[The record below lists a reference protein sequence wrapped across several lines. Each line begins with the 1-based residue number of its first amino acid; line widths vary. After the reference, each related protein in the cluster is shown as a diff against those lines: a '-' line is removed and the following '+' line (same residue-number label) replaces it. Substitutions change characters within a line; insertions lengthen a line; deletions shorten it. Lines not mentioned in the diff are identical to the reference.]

1 LATGVYL
8 YCIGRSDDLTEENVS
23 SFEVQPV
30 DGSGASFRVVQ
41 GDGLA
46 ALVSD
51 TEIKEFDIQRDY
63 LMAHHHVLEQAMM
76 LGDILPVSYGTVAG
90 TDEDIISGLLQ
101 PQREHLLAN
110 LDHIHKRVE
119 LSLRVMWD
127 KERLFQEIVDESEE
141 VRALRDSIAGVPED
155 QSFSERLQL
164 GELTREAIEY
174 KREYERGQILQV
186 LEPICVDIAVKE
198 SSSDL
203 LILNASFL
211 VERERESEFDDAV
224 QEIAAPREGRM
235 VFRYIGPLPPANFV
249 SVMVESEEY

>member
-8 YCIGRSDDLTEENVS
+8 YCIGRSDDLTEKTVS
-23 SFEVQPV
+23 SIEVQTV
-30 DGSGASFRVVQ
+30 DGSGAPFRIVQ

-51 TEIKEFDIQRDY
+51 TEVREFDIQREY
-63 LMAHHHVLEQAMM
+63 LMAHHHVLEAAML

-90 TDEDIISGLLQ
+90 TDDDIISRLLQ

-110 LDHIHKRVE
+110 LDHIHGRVE

-127 KERLFQEIVDESEE
+127 QEQLFQEIVEE
-141 VRALRDSIAGVPED
+141 WGDVRVLRDSIAGVPED
-155 QSFSERLQL
+155 QSFSERIQL
-164 GELTREAIEY
+164 GELTRDAIEY

-186 LEPICVDIAVKE
+186 LEPLSVDIAVKE
-198 SSSDL
+198 SASDL

-235 VFRYIGPLPPANFV
+235 IFRYLGPLPPANFV
-249 SVMVESEEY
+249 SVMVEEEY